1 MVERGSRAADRF
13 LAQIERRWRRRGQAA
28 AAPYTLA
35 GPDADAEIEAM
46 LRESEIL
53 KDIGR
58 EILDEPVPER
68 LRDLLRQSLSRN
80 PDRSS
85 R

>member
-1 MVERGSRAADRF
+1 MVERDRRAVDRF
-13 LAQIERRWRRRGQAA
+13 LAQINRRWRRRGQAA

-35 GPDADAEIEAM
+35 GADSDAEIEAV
-46 LRESEIL
+46 LRENEIL

-68 LRDLLRQSLSRN
+68 LRDLLRPLSGDPDQSSG
-80 PDRSS
+80 
-85 R
+85 

>member
-1 MVERGSRAADRF
+1 MVERDRRAAASF
-13 LAQIERRWRRRGQAA
+13 LAQINRRWRRRGQAA

-35 GPDADAEIEAM
+35 GPDADAEIEAV
-46 LRESEIL
+46 LREGEIL

-58 EILDEPVPER
+58 EILDEPVPQR
-68 LRDLLRQSLSRN
+68 LRDVLRPLSGD

-85 R
+85 G